1 LIGLQCFYRYFVIWD
16 VLLGNF
22 PHAAT
27 QLAIFPHSI
36 YTELVCMINMY
47 STISTFCLISI
58 HNTFDQLEGLFGI
71 SSVDT
76 GDGKMHVAEKEVTAR
91 DWFYVDLG

>member
-1 LIGLQCFYRYFVIWD
+1 
-16 VLLGNF
+16 
-22 PHAAT
+22 
-27 QLAIFPHSI
+27 
-36 YTELVCMINMY
+36 MINMY

-76 GDGKMHVAEKEVTAR
+76 GDGKMHVAEKEVQLEIGFMST
-91 DWFYVDLG
+91 